1 MTSDAVMRAS
11 TSGLT
16 TQVPDGIVPLP
27 DGRWEQWF
35 HPVLHAL
42 GNHSYLLVFFGSFL
56 ENTVVLGFL
65 LPGGVAV
72 ALASAA
78 GREVDASLPFL
89 VALGAAGMCCGAVFD
104 YWLGRIGAERVL
116 LRPWVGRLGPYL
128 LGKLDEAK
136 PHIHKHGWWMMLVV
150 HAFGH
155 GRSSLALAAGASRL
169 SLVRFLLMEA
179 PAALLWSGAFVGGG
193 YFLGGEWRRV
203 TWVMN
208 RMGWMGA
215 AFAAFACLVWW
226 YRRRNSA
233 GSDGGASLE
242 EVVDSSPIK
251 AVPIAD
257 AVTVDR
263 MKLGRTTI

>member
-1 MTSDAVMRAS
+1 MTSDAVTRAAP
-11 TSGLT
+11 SGLT
-16 TQVPDGIVPLP
+16 SQVPDVIMPIA
-27 DGRWEQWF
+27 DGTWEQWF
-35 HPVLHAL
+35 HQTLYAL
-42 GNHSYLLVFFGSFL
+42 GNHSYMLVFFGSFL
-56 ENTVVLGFL
+56 ENTVILGFL

-72 ALASAA
+72 AIASAA
-78 GREVDASLPFL
+78 GREVDASLPLL
-89 VALGAAGMCCGAVFD
+89 VALGAAGMCGGAVFD

-116 LRPWVGRLGPYL
+116 LQPWVGRLGPYL

-215 AFAAFACLVWW
+215 AVAVIACLVWW

-233 GSDGGASLE
+233 DSGGGAVSREAVGSTPPKPDPL
-242 EVVDSSPIK
+242 VD
-251 AVPIAD
+251 V
-257 AVTVDR
+257 VTVDR
-263 MKLGRTTI
+263 MKLGRTSI